1 MCGITGYFSPSG
13 KFKRPHLDRAT
24 NSLAHRGPD
33 ASGLY
38 TNDLVGLGHRRLSIL
53 DLSETA
59 NQPMVSVNNR
69 FVMVYNGEVYNFKEI
84 EKEIKKYRPDV
95 VFKTSSD
102 TEIILEAFSL
112 WRENIVNMLNG
123 MFAIAIYDKDSD
135 AFYIFRDRLGIK
147 PIYFYWDDND
157 FFFASELKALKSIR
171 EVINLE
177 LNEKAIPYF
186 FHLGFIPEPYSIY
199 KKVYKFPA
207 GSYLKLNKHGFEF
220 ISYWEIGSKITKE
233 ILTDETKAKQ
243 QLKDLVI
250 SSVKYRMISDVP
262 FGTFLSG
269 GIDSSLVTA
278 VAQSISSEPVKTFS
292 IGLNEKDQNESHF
305 AEQVAKYLKTDHHS
319 FNVSQQDALELVSE
333 LDGIYDEPYADTS
346 AIPTLMVS
354 KLAKKHVTMTL
365 SGDGGDELFL
375 GYGAHLWAQRL
386 SNPFIS
392 GLRGPINL
400 ALGMGNNRAKRVA
413 NLFKSYSIDNFESN
427 IFSQEQNFYYE
438 KELPLI
444 LGNLGK
450 EQIKYFPELKD
461 LKRKLSPTE
470 TQALFDFTVYLKDD
484 LLVKVDRATMKHS
497 LETRVPLLDYRIVEF
512 ALNLDEKLKL
522 NGSVSKYL
530 LKEVLY
536 DFVPR
541 EYFDR
546 PKKGFSV
553 PMHQWLKK
561 DLKVYAEKYV
571 TQAMCERYGIIKW
584 NYAKNVLDYF
594 YKDNLDYY
602 YNRVWLI
609 ICLHKYMEL
618 NF

>member
-13 KFKRPHLDRAT
+13 KFNKAHLDAAAS
-24 NSLAHRGPD
+24 SLTHRGPD
-33 ASGLY
+33 AGGVY
-38 TNDLVGLGHRRLSIL
+38 VEGMVGLGHRRLSIL

-59 NQPMVSVNNR
+59 NQPMVSANNR
-69 FVMVYNGEVYNFKEI
+69 FLMVYNGEVYNFKEI
-84 EKEIKKYRPDV
+84 QKEILKYRPDLK
-95 VFKTSSD
+95 FKTSSD

-112 WRENIVNMLNG
+112 WRENIANMLNG
-123 MFAIAIYDKDSD
+123 MFAIAIYDKDNGSL
-135 AFYIFRDRLGIK
+135 YLFRDRIGIK
-147 PIYFYWDDND
+147 PIYFYWDDKD
-157 FFFASELKALKSIR
+157 FFFASELKAIKAIR
-171 EVINLE
+171 NAINLE
-177 LNEKAIPYF
+177 LNDKAIPYF

-199 KKVYKFPA
+199 KNVYKFPT
-207 GSYLKLNKHGFEF
+207 GSYLKLNKHGLEL
-220 ISYWEIGSKITKE
+220 ISYWDPGSKITKE
-233 ILTDETKAKQ
+233 ILSDEVKAKQ
-243 QLKDLVI
+243 QLKELIV

-292 IGLNEKDQNESHF
+292 IGLNEKDHNESHF
-305 AEQVAKYLKTDHHS
+305 AEQVAKYLKTDHHT
-319 FNVSQQDALELVSE
+319 FNVTQQDALDLITD
-333 LDGIYDEPYADTS
+333 LDNIYDEPFADTS

-354 KLAKKHVTMTL
+354 KLARKHVTMTL
-365 SGDGGDELFL
+365 SGDGGDELFM
-375 GYGAHLWAQRL
+375 GYGAYIWAQRL

-392 GLRGPINL
+392 GLRAPINL

-413 NLFKSYSIDNFESN
+413 NLFKSYSQTNFESN
-427 IFSQEQNFYYE
+427 IFSQEQNLFYE
-438 KELPLI
+438 KELPL
-444 LGNLGK
+444 LLGK
-450 EQIKYFPELKD
+450 LSTEAIKYFPELKD

-470 TQALFDFTVYLKDD
+470 TQAMFDFNVYLKDD

-512 ALNLDEKLKL
+512 AFNLDEKLKL
-522 NGSVSKYL
+522 KGNISKYL

-553 PMHQWLKK
+553 PLHQWLKK
-561 DLKVYAEKYV
+561 DLKVFAEKYV
-571 TQAMCERYGIIKW
+571 NQAMCENYGIIKW
-584 NYAKNVLDYF
+584 SYAKQVMDHF
-594 YKDNLDYY
+594 YKDGQDYY

>member
-13 KFKRPHLDRAT
+13 KFNKAHLEAAT
-24 NSLAHRGPD
+24 NSLHHRGPD
-33 ASGLY
+33 AGGVY
-38 TNDLVGLGHRRLSIL
+38 VEGMVGLGHRRLSIL

-59 NQPMVSVNNR
+59 NQPMISANNR

-84 EKEIKKYRPDV
+84 QKEILKYRPDV
-95 VFKTSSD
+95 QFKTSSD

-112 WRENIVNMLNG
+112 WRGNIANMLNG
-123 MFAIAIYDKDSD
+123 MFAIAIYDKDNGSL
-135 AFYIFRDRLGIK
+135 YLLRDRIGIK
-147 PIYFYWDDND
+147 PIYFYWDDKD
-157 FFFASELKALKSIR
+157 FFFASELKALKAIKNA
-171 EVINLE
+171 IHLE
-177 LNEKAIPYF
+177 LNDKAIPYF

-199 KKVYKFPA
+199 KNVYKFPT
-207 GSYLKLNKHGFEF
+207 GSYLKLNKHGFELM
-220 ISYWEIGSKITKE
+220 SYWEPASKITKE
-233 ILTDETKAKQ
+233 ILSDETKAKQ
-243 QLKDLVI
+243 QLKDLVV

-292 IGLNEKDQNESHF
+292 IGLNEKDHNESHF
-305 AEQVAKYLKTDHHS
+305 AEQVAKYLKTDHHT
-319 FNVSQQDALELVSE
+319 FNVTQQDALDLITD
-333 LDGIYDEPYADTS
+333 LDNIYDEPFADTS

-354 KLAKKHVTMTL
+354 KLARKHVTMTL
-365 SGDGGDELFL
+365 SGDGGDELFM
-375 GYGAHLWAQRL
+375 GYGAHIWAQRL

-392 GLRGPINL
+392 GLRTPINL

-413 NLFKSYSIDNFESN
+413 NLFKSYSQTNFESN
-427 IFSQEQNFYYE
+427 IFSQEQNLFYE
-438 KELPLI
+438 KELPLL
-444 LGNLGK
+444 LGNLST
-450 EQIKYFPELKD
+450 EAIKYFPELKD

-470 TQALFDFTVYLKDD
+470 TQAMFDFNVYLKDD

-512 ALNLDEKLKL
+512 AFNLDEKLKL
-522 NGSVSKYL
+522 KGNISKYL

-553 PMHQWLKK
+553 PLHQWLKK

-571 TQAMCERYGIIKW
+571 NKAMCENYGVIKW
-584 NYAKNVLDYF
+584 NYAKQVMDHF
-594 YKDNLDYY
+594 YKDQQDYY

-609 ICLHKYMEL
+609 ICIHKYMEH

>member
-13 KFKRPHLDRAT
+13 KFNGAHLETAN
-24 NSLAHRGPD
+24 NSLSHRGPD
-33 ASGLY
+33 AGGLF
-38 TNDLVGLGHRRLSIL
+38 TEGFVGLGHRRLSIL

-59 NQPMVSVNNR
+59 NQPMVSANNR

-84 EKEIKKYRPDV
+84 QQEILKYRPDV
-95 VFKTSSD
+95 KFKTSSD

-123 MFAIAIYDKDSD
+123 MFAIAIYDKDNGSLHL
-135 AFYIFRDRLGIK
+135 FRDRLGIK
-147 PIYFYWDDND
+147 PIYFYWDDKD
-157 FFFASELKALKSIR
+157 FFFASELKALKAIR
-171 EVINLE
+171 SAIQLE

-186 FHLGFIPEPYSIY
+186 FHLGFIPEPHCIY
-199 KKVYKFPA
+199 KNVYKFPT
-207 GSYLKLNKHGFEF
+207 GSYLKLNKHGFEL
-220 ISYWEIGSKITKE
+220 ISYWDPASKITKE
-233 ILTDETKAKQ
+233 ILNDEGKAKQ

-278 VAQSISSEPVKTFS
+278 VAQSISNEPVKTFS
-292 IGLNEKDQNESHF
+292 IGLNEKDHNESQF
-305 AEQVAKYLKTDHHS
+305 AEQVAKYLKTDHHT
-319 FNVSQQDALELVSE
+319 FNVSQQDALDLVAD
-333 LDGIYDEPYADTS
+333 LDSIYDEPYADTS

-354 KLAKKHVTMTL
+354 KLARKHVTMTL
-365 SGDGGDELFL
+365 SGDGGDELFM
-375 GYGAHLWAQRL
+375 GYGAHIWAQRL

-392 GLRGPINL
+392 GLRAPINM

-413 NLFKSYSIDNFESN
+413 NLFKSYSNTNFESN
-427 IFSQEQNFYYE
+427 IFSQEQNLFYE
-438 KELPLI
+438 KELPLLI
-444 LGNLGK
+444 GNMASEK
-450 EQIKYFPELKD
+450 IKYFPELKD

-484 LLVKVDRATMKHS
+484 LLVKVDRATMHHS

-512 ALNLDEKLKL
+512 AFNLNEKLKL
-522 NGSVSKYL
+522 KGNVSKYL

-553 PMHQWLKK
+553 PMYQWLKK

-571 TQAMCERYGIIKW
+571 TQAMCERYGIVNW
-584 NYAKNVLDYF
+584 MYAKQVMDHF
-594 YKDNLDYY
+594 YKDGQDFY

>member
-13 KFKRPHLDRAT
+13 KFNKSHLEIA
-24 NSLAHRGPD
+24 NASLTHRGPD
-33 ASGLY
+33 AGGLY
-38 TNDLVGLGHRRLSIL
+38 ADGFVGLGHRRLSIL
-53 DLSETA
+53 DLSANA
-59 NQPMVSVNNR
+59 NQPMVSANNR

-84 EKEIKKYRPDV
+84 EIEVRKYRPDV
-95 VFKTSSD
+95 KFKTSSD

-123 MFAIAIYDKDSD
+123 MFAIAIYDKDNGSL
-135 AFYIFRDRLGIK
+135 YMFRDRLGIK
-147 PIYFYWDDND
+147 PIYFYWDDKD
-157 FFFASELKALKSIR
+157 FFFASELKAIKAIR
-171 EVINLE
+171 NAIQLE

-199 KKVYKFPA
+199 KNVYKFPT
-207 GSYLKLNKHGFEF
+207 GSYLKLNKHGFEL
-220 ISYWEIGSKITKE
+220 ISYWDPASKITKE
-233 ILTDETKAKQ
+233 VLSDEVKAKQ
-243 QLKDLVI
+243 QLKDLVT

-292 IGLNEKDQNESHF
+292 IGLNEKAYNESHF
-305 AEQVAKYLKTDHHS
+305 AEKVAKYLKTDHHT
-319 FNVSQQDALELVSE
+319 FDVTQQDALDLVSQ
-333 LDGIYDEPYADTS
+333 LDTVYDEPYADTS

-354 KLAKKHVTMTL
+354 QLARKHVTMTL
-365 SGDGGDELFL
+365 SGDGGDELFM
-375 GYGAHLWAQRL
+375 GYGAHVWAQRL

-392 GLRGPINL
+392 GLRTPINI
-400 ALGMGNNRAKRVA
+400 ALGMGNNRAQRVA
-413 NLFKSYSIDNFESN
+413 NLFKSYSLTNFESN
-427 IFSQEQNFYYE
+427 IFSQEQNFFYE

-444 LGNLGK
+444 LGNIAK
-450 EQIKYFPELKD
+450 DKIKYFPELKD

-470 TQALFDFTVYLKDD
+470 TQALFDFTVYLQDD

-512 ALNLDEKLKL
+512 AFNLDEKLKL
-522 NGSVSKYL
+522 KGKTSKYL

-553 PMHQWLKK
+553 PMHQWLRK
-561 DLKVYAEKYV
+561 DLKIFAEKYV
-571 TQAMCERYGIIKW
+571 NQAMCERFGIVKW
-584 NYAKNVLDYF
+584 NYAEKVMKHF
-594 YKDNLDYY
+594 YKDGLDYY
-602 YNRVWLI
+602 YNRLWLI
-609 ICLHKYMEL
+609 ICLHKYMDL

>member
-13 KFKRPHLDRAT
+13 KFNEAHLLAAN
-24 NSLAHRGPD
+24 NSLLHRGPD
-33 ASGLY
+33 AGGVYTSGM
-38 TNDLVGLGHRRLSIL
+38 VGLGHRRLSIL

-59 NQPMVSVNNR
+59 NQPMISANNR

-84 EKEIKKYRPDV
+84 QQEILKYRPDV
-95 VFKTSSD
+95 KFKTSSD

-123 MFAIAIYDKDSD
+123 MFAIAIYDKDNGSL
-135 AFYIFRDRLGIK
+135 YLFRDRLGIK
-147 PIYFYWDDND
+147 PIYFYWDDKD
-157 FFFASELKALKSIR
+157 FFFASELKAIKAIR
-171 EVINLE
+171 NVIHLE
-177 LNEKAIPYF
+177 LNDKAIPYF
-186 FHLGFIPEPYSIY
+186 FHLGFIPEPHSIY
-199 KKVYKFPA
+199 KNVYKFPT
-207 GSYLKLNKHGFEF
+207 GSYLKLNKHGFELNSF
-220 ISYWEIGSKITKE
+220 WEPASKITKE
-233 ILTDETKAKQ
+233 ILTDEVKAKQ

-292 IGLNEKDQNESHF
+292 IGLNEKDHNESHF
-305 AEQVAKYLKTDHHS
+305 AEQVAKYLNTDHHT
-319 FNVSQQDALELVSE
+319 FNVTQQDALDLVAD
-333 LDGIYDEPYADTS
+333 LDSIYDEPYADTS

-354 KLAKKHVTMTL
+354 KLARKHVTMTL
-365 SGDGGDELFL
+365 SGDGGDELFM
-375 GYGAHLWAQRL
+375 GYGAHIWAQRL

-392 GLRGPINL
+392 GLRSPINF
-400 ALGMGNNRAKRVA
+400 ALEMGNNRAKRVA
-413 NLFKSYSIDNFESN
+413 NLFKSYSQTNFESN
-427 IFSQEQNFYYE
+427 IFSQEQNLFYE
-438 KELPLI
+438 KELPLL
-444 LGNLGK
+444 LGNLSA
-450 EQIKYFPELKD
+450 EAIKYFPELKE

-470 TQALFDFTVYLKDD
+470 AQAMFDFTVYLKDD

-512 ALNLDEKLKL
+512 AFNLDEKLKL
-522 NGSVSKYL
+522 KGNISKYL

-541 EYFDR
+541 TYFDR

-553 PMHQWLKK
+553 PMYQWLKK

-571 TQAMCERYGIIKW
+571 TQAMCENYGIVKW
-584 NYAKNVLDYF
+584 NYAKQIMEHF
-594 YKDNLDYY
+594 YKDGQDYY

-609 ICLHKYMEL
+609 ICLHKYMEH

>member
-13 KFKRPHLDRAT
+13 KFNALHLAIAT
-24 NSLAHRGPD
+24 KSLAHRGPD
-33 ASGLY
+33 ADGLF
-38 TNDLVGLGHRRLSIL
+38 NVDDVGLGHRRLSIL

-59 NQPMVSVNNR
+59 NQPMVSANNR

-84 EKEIKKYRPDV
+84 EQEILKYRPDV
-95 VFKTSSD
+95 KFKTSSD

-123 MFAIAIYDKDSD
+123 MFAIAIYDKDNGSL
-135 AFYIFRDRLGIK
+135 YLFRDRLGIK
-147 PIYFYWDDND
+147 PIYFYWDDKD
-157 FFFASELKALKSIR
+157 FFFASELKAIKAIR
-171 EVINLE
+171 NVIDLQM
-177 LNEKAIPYF
+177 NEKAIPYF
-186 FHLGFIPEPYSIY
+186 FHLGFIPEPHTIY
-199 KKVYKFPA
+199 KNVYKFPT
-207 GSYLKLNKHGFEF
+207 GSYLKLNKHGFEL
-220 ISYWEIGSKITKE
+220 ISYWDIASKITKE
-233 ILTDETKAKQ
+233 VLKDEVKAKQ

-292 IGLNEKDQNESHF
+292 IGLNEKAYNESHF
-305 AEQVAKYLKTDHHS
+305 AEGVAKYLKTDHHT
-319 FNVSQQDALELVSE
+319 FNVSQQDALDLVTD

-354 KLAKKHVTMTL
+354 KLARKHVTMTL
-365 SGDGGDELFL
+365 SGDGGDELFM
-375 GYGAHLWAQRL
+375 GYGAHIWAQRL

-392 GLRGPINL
+392 GLRAPINM
-400 ALGMGNNRAKRVA
+400 ALGFGNNRTKRVA
-413 NLFKSYSIDNFESN
+413 NLFKSFSTTNFESN

-444 LGNLGK
+444 IGNLA
-450 EQIKYFPELKD
+450 IDPNKYFPELKD

-484 LLVKVDRATMKHS
+484 LLVKVDRATMHHS

-512 ALNLDEKLKL
+512 AVNLDEKLKL
-522 NGSVSKYL
+522 KGNTSKYL

-553 PMHQWLKK
+553 PMHQWLRS

-571 TQAMCERYGIIKW
+571 TQEMCERYGLVKW
-584 NYAKNVLDYF
+584 SYAKQMMDHF
-594 YKDNLDYY
+594 YKDKLDFY

>member
-13 KFKRPHLDRAT
+13 KFNKAHLDAAAS
-24 NSLAHRGPD
+24 SLTHRGPD
-33 ASGLY
+33 AGGVY
-38 TNDLVGLGHRRLSIL
+38 VEGMVGLGHRRLSIL

-59 NQPMVSVNNR
+59 NQPMVSANNR

-84 EKEIKKYRPDV
+84 QKEILKYRPDLK
-95 VFKTSSD
+95 FKTSSD

-112 WRENIVNMLNG
+112 WRENIANMLNG
-123 MFAIAIYDKDSD
+123 MFAIAIYDKDNGSL
-135 AFYIFRDRLGIK
+135 YLFRDRIGIK
-147 PIYFYWDDND
+147 PIYFYWDDKD
-157 FFFASELKALKSIR
+157 FFFASELKAIKAIR
-171 EVINLE
+171 NAINLE
-177 LNEKAIPYF
+177 LNDKAIPYF

-199 KKVYKFPA
+199 KNVYKFPT
-207 GSYLKLNKHGFEF
+207 GSYLKLNKHGLEL
-220 ISYWEIGSKITKE
+220 ISYWDPGSKITKE
-233 ILTDETKAKQ
+233 ILSDEVKAKQ
-243 QLKDLVI
+243 QLKELIV

-292 IGLNEKDQNESHF
+292 IGLNEKDHNESHF
-305 AEQVAKYLKTDHHS
+305 AEQVAKYLKTDHHT
-319 FNVSQQDALELVSE
+319 FNVTQQDALDLITD
-333 LDGIYDEPYADTS
+333 LDNIYDEPFADTS

-354 KLAKKHVTMTL
+354 KLARKHVTMTL
-365 SGDGGDELFL
+365 SGDGGDELFM
-375 GYGAHLWAQRL
+375 GYGAYIWAQRL

-392 GLRGPINL
+392 GLRAPINL

-413 NLFKSYSIDNFESN
+413 NLFKSYSQTNFESN
-427 IFSQEQNFYYE
+427 IFSQEQNLFYE
-438 KELPLI
+438 KVLPL
-444 LGNLGK
+444 LLGK
-450 EQIKYFPELKD
+450 LSTEAIKYFPELKD

-470 TQALFDFTVYLKDD
+470 TQAMFDFNVYLKDD

-512 ALNLDEKLKL
+512 AFNLDEKLKL
-522 NGSVSKYL
+522 KGNISKYL

-553 PMHQWLKK
+553 PLHQWLKK
-561 DLKVYAEKYV
+561 DLKVFAEKYV
-571 TQAMCERYGIIKW
+571 NQAMCENYGIIKW
-584 NYAKNVLDYF
+584 SYAKQVMDHF
-594 YKDNLDYY
+594 YKDGQDYY

>member
-13 KFKRPHLDRAT
+13 KFIKAHLDASAS
-24 NSLAHRGPD
+24 SLTHRGPD
-33 ASGLY
+33 AGGVY
-38 TNDLVGLGHRRLSIL
+38 VEGMVGLGHRRLSIL

-59 NQPMVSVNNR
+59 NQPMVSANNR

-84 EKEIKKYRPDV
+84 QKEILKYRPDLK
-95 VFKTSSD
+95 FKTSSD

-112 WRENIVNMLNG
+112 WRENIANMLNG
-123 MFAIAIYDKDSD
+123 MFAIAIYDKDNGSL
-135 AFYIFRDRLGIK
+135 YLFRDRIGIK
-147 PIYFYWDDND
+147 PIYFYWDDKD
-157 FFFASELKALKSIR
+157 FFFASELKAIKAIR
-171 EVINLE
+171 NAINLE
-177 LNEKAIPYF
+177 LNDKAIPYF

-199 KKVYKFPA
+199 KNVYKFPT
-207 GSYLKLNKHGFEF
+207 GSYLKLNKHGLEL
-220 ISYWEIGSKITKE
+220 ISYWDPGSKITKE
-233 ILTDETKAKQ
+233 ILSDEVKAKQ
-243 QLKDLVI
+243 QLKELIV

-292 IGLNEKDQNESHF
+292 IGLNEKDHNESHF
-305 AEQVAKYLKTDHHS
+305 AEQVAKYLKTDHHT
-319 FNVSQQDALELVSE
+319 FNVTQQDALDLITD
-333 LDGIYDEPYADTS
+333 LDNIYDEPFADTS

-354 KLAKKHVTMTL
+354 KLARKHVTMTL
-365 SGDGGDELFL
+365 SGDGGDELFM
-375 GYGAHLWAQRL
+375 GYGAYIWAQRL

-392 GLRGPINL
+392 GLRAPINL

-413 NLFKSYSIDNFESN
+413 NLFKSYSQTNFESN
-427 IFSQEQNFYYE
+427 IFSQEQNLFYE
-438 KELPLI
+438 KELPL
-444 LGNLGK
+444 LLGK
-450 EQIKYFPELKD
+450 LSTEAIKYFPELKD

-470 TQALFDFTVYLKDD
+470 TQAMFDFNVYLKDD

-512 ALNLDEKLKL
+512 AFNLDEKLKL
-522 NGSVSKYL
+522 KGNISKYL

-553 PMHQWLKK
+553 PLHQWLKK
-561 DLKVYAEKYV
+561 DLKVFAEKYV
-571 TQAMCERYGIIKW
+571 NQAMCENYGIIKW
-584 NYAKNVLDYF
+584 SYAKQVMDHF
-594 YKDNLDYY
+594 YKDGQDYY